1 MKKIIVAGMV
11 IVSITLLANEMAK
24 EVSKQQIEKKVLDHK
39 QANTKVQEKAVA
51 KQEVKIKSQN
61 YPRGNIAT
69 H

>member
-1 MKKIIVAGMV
+1 MRKTLGFGLVA
-11 IVSITLLANEMAK
+11 VSIAVGAVEMPKEKAYVKIAQQKQMNAN
-24 EVSKQQIEKKVLDHK
+24 
-39 QANTKVQEKAVA
+39 VQEKAVV